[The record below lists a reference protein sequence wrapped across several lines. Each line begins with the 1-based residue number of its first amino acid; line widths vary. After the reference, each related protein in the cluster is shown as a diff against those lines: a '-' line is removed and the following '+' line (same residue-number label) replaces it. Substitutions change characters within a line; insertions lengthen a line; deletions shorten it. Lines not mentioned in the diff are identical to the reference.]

1 MPSPGGS
8 ASGRDVIVRIER
20 EEEMNKWKPAV
31 AIAALLLGAGTA
43 GAQDILD
50 AVKSGDLAK
59 ATTIVEKDPS
69 LVRTKDKAGNTPLH
83 VAAIVG
89 STPMIEWLLSKG
101 ADVEAANT
109 EAMTPLF
116 EAIRN
121 GKDAAAIVL
130 IETGAKSGEALHRA
144 AMNNRTAV
152 MEILIAKGAD
162 IEARD
167 PRGYTPLTMV
177 TRISGPF
184 EALELLV
191 KKGANINLPDSLGNT
206 PLDNAIIYANA
217 DNRAIDLL
225 LARSPE
231 INKAPEGLAYTLS
244 AAARRGHLPLF
255 EYYRERGGE
264 ALFADESTRR
274 AIMRSAITGGSLEMV
289 KKLQARGIPLDV
301 SANQNGATPVHSL
314 ASNPKAGDMIELLVR
329 NGADLNARTNNGRSA
344 YNIAEEAGNRDV
356 AALLLKLG
364 ATPEP
369 QKFPRLTGL
378 YLGQTPPGD
387 ELKVFAPGIVYLDHG
402 TVSVS
407 PDGQEMYWPT
417 GTAIMMTRIQD
428 GRWTQ
433 PAYAPFSGPS
443 DINFYDDVPF
453 VTPDNRRLFFTSKRP
468 LGSDT
473 SRKEN
478 IWFVE
483 RTATGWSQPRPVGPA
498 VNAMSLHWQ
507 VAVSN
512 SGTLYFGGRNEKD
525 SLGQSDIYSSRLVD
539 GEYSTPVNLGPA
551 VNSKDGESQPFI
563 APDESFILF
572 YRAPGQIPSA
582 FVSFRGRDGKW
593 LQAVTVDLPWA
604 GAGLIVSPDGKY
616 LFAGGRWKST
626 GFLDELRRQ
635 AEGAMR

>member
-1 MPSPGGS
+1 
-8 ASGRDVIVRIER
+8 V
-20 EEEMNKWKPAV
+20 KTWKLAV
-31 AIAALLLGAGTA
+31 VIAALLVGAGTA
-43 GAQDILD
+43 GAQDILG

-59 ATTIVEKDPS
+59 TIVEKDPS
-69 LVRTKDKAGNTPLH
+69 QVRTRDNVGNTPLH
-83 VAAIVG
+83 VAAIAG
-89 STPMIEWLLSKG
+89 SVPMIEWLLSKG

-121 GKDAAAIVL
+121 GKDEAARVL
-130 IETGAKSGEALHRA
+130 IEKGAKTGGALHRA

-152 MEILIAKGAD
+152 MELLITKGAD

-274 AIMRSAITGGSLEMV
+274 AIMRSAITGGSLAMV
-289 KKLQARGIPLDV
+289 KKLQAKGIPLD
-301 SANQNGATPVHSL
+301 STANQNGATPVHSL
-314 ASNPKAGDMIELLVR
+314 ASNPKAVDMIEFLVR

-507 VAVSN
+507 VAVAN

-525 SLGQSDIYSSRLVD
+525 SLGSSDIYSSRLVD
-539 GEYSTPVNLGPA
+539 GEYTTPVNLGSA

-563 APDESFILF
+563 APDESFILL

-582 FVSFRGRDGKW
+582 YVSFKGRDGKW
-593 LQAVTVDLPWA
+593 LQAVKTDLPWA
-604 GAGLIVSPDGKY
+604 GAGIMVSPDGKY
-616 LFAGGRWKST
+616 LFAGGRWRST
-626 GFLDELRRQ
+626 GFLDELRRL
-635 AEGAMR
+635 AEGATR